1 MVAQSAIERGVRSTG
16 VGPDD
21 TSPDGPSPRTVL
33 GLLGGESRRLVVAS
47 LILGAGTIADIRH
60 ATELADA
67 EITRALERLVDGG
80 LVERGETGSLQI
92 VSGVFED
99 VARLASKLRSAV
111 TPEDLGATGDQI
123 VAMRNWMTEDGRLK
137 GIPAQRAK
145 RLPILDFLAGR
156 FEPGTVY
163 SEGRVNLILGEFH
176 QDTAAW
182 RRHLVDEEFLERRD
196 GFYWR
201 AGGTFLVDDPSG

>member
-1 MVAQSAIERGVRSTG
+1 MGAQRPNETYDPRVEPNG
-16 VGPDD
+16 
-21 TSPDGPSPRTVL
+21 TSDEASPRAVL
-33 GLLGGESRRLVVAS
+33 GLLGGEARRRVVAAM
-47 LILGAGTIADIRH
+47 ILGARTIGAIRIST
-60 ATELADA
+60 ALDDN

-80 LVERGETGSLQI
+80 LVERAGSGELQI
-92 VSGVFED
+92 ADGVFES
-99 VARLASKLRSAV
+99 VARQASKLRSAV

-163 SEGRVNLILGEFH
+163 SESRVNLMLGEFH
-176 QDTAAW
+176 HDTAAW
-182 RRHLVDEEFLERRD
+182 RRQLVDEEFLERRD

-201 AGGTFLVDDPSG
+201 AGGTYLVEPE